1 MEDQDFDIIVQQAV
15 KEIPK
20 EFLEKI
26 ENVSLVTKNWPS
38 QQQLSS
44 LNKRGEGGLLL
55 GLYQGIPQT
64 KRRTYGIGGPLP
76 DKITIFKIP
85 ILMISKTRGE
95 LIENVKKTVIHEIAH
110 YFGLN
115 EEEVRSAKK
124 TRR

>member
-1 MEDQDFDIIVQQAV
+1 MEDQDFDNIVQQAV

-26 ENVSLVTKNWPS
+26 ENVSLITKNWPS
-38 QQQLSS
+38 QQQLNS
-44 LNKRGEGGLLL
+44 LNKRGEGVLLF

-64 KRRTYGIGGPLP
+64 KRRSYGIGGPLP
-76 DKITIFKIP
+76 DKITIFKMP
-85 ILMISKTRGE
+85 ILMISKTRNE

-110 YFGLN
+110 HFGLD
-115 EEEVRSAKK
+115 EDAVRSAKK